1 MNYQEAMDY
10 ISGTAKFGSKLGLQ
24 RMECIMAELGNPE
37 KKLKCIHIAGTNGKG
52 SVAAI
57 MADALQN
64 AGFRTGLY
72 TSPYIEVF
80 EERIQINREYI
91 THEDLANY
99 TERVSH
105 AVSACVENGC
115 DHPTEFE
122 IITSVMFLYFAEMNI
137 DYAVI
142 EVGLGGDLDSTNVC
156 IPVISVITSL
166 SMDHMQVLGNTMTDI
181 ARAKAGIIKDAPVV
195 SYDQIEEARAVIDK
209 TAEEKNVSLKY
220 INPEDATF
228 ISFNEKKNKQVVSYK
243 TMNWDFTSE
252 LNLIGVHQV
261 QNSLLA
267 VTALDILNSEEKL
280 GLNEKLIKKTLENV
294 FWVGRMEVMHKN
306 PLILIDGAHNEDG
319 IKKLKESLDR
329 YYPGRNYILILGILA
344 DKETH
349 KMADIIAKDAKR
361 VICVTPHSIR
371 ASLAKD
377 LYEYIVS
384 FNDNTTWKEDYE
396 EAIEDAEN
404 HAEGDDLIIISG
416 SLYMI
421 GSMRTILVDKYHK
434 K

>member
-10 ISGTAKFGSKLGLQ
+10 ISSTAKFGSKLGLQ

-64 AGFRTGLY
+64 AGYRTGLY

-91 THEDLANY
+91 SKEDIGKY
-99 TERVSH
+99 TERVSK
-105 AVSACVENGC
+105 AVSACIEKGC

-122 IITSVMFLYFAEMNI
+122 IITSVMFLYFAEKDI

-142 EVGLGGDLDSTNVC
+142 EVGLGGDLDSTNVL

-166 SMDHMQVLGNTMTDI
+166 SMDHMQVLGNTMSDI
-181 ARAKAGIIKDAPVV
+181 ARAKAGIIKQAPVV
-195 SYDQIEEARAVIDK
+195 SYDQPDEARIVIDK
-209 TAEEKNVSLKY
+209 TAKDKNVLLKY
-220 INPEDATF
+220 INPKDAKY
-228 ISFNEKKNKQVVSYK
+228 ISFNENTDKQVVSYK
-243 TMNWDFTSE
+243 TENWDFTSE

-267 VTALDILNSEEKL
+267 VTALDVLNKEEDL
-280 GLNEKLIKKTLENV
+280 GLDEAIIKKTLKNV

-319 IKKLKESLDR
+319 IKKLKESLDK

-396 EAIEDAEN
+396 DAIKDAED

-421 GSMRTILVDKYHK
+421 GSMRTILVKKYNK
-434 K
+434 Q